1 MKNNATAEDAPPVV
15 VYLGNHQAIEATT
28 GEDGTVR
35 IPLPGKRC
43 TTVRLAP
50 GLTLMEAAHD
60 ITHPGQGV
68 WQAHSDAD
76 APAWVASTD
85 PALGRL
91 LAAHW
96 NCELREPQPDD
107 GEV

>member
-1 MKNNATAEDAPPVV
+1 MKKQTAAEDAAPVV
-15 VYLGNHQAIEATT
+15 VYLGNHQAIEAAAS
-28 GEDGTVR
+28 EDGTVR

-43 TTVRLAP
+43 TTVSVAP

-85 PALGRL
+85 PALGQL

-96 NCELREPQPDD
+96 NCELREPQPG
-107 GEV
+107 GEE